1 MDWSV
6 IGVNR
11 VVIGYLSLVAYGS
24 SLTGPRHP
32 KTAPYRSIF
41 PTLTSTG
48 NDAKCWPKLVRFS
61 FSSKAPICR
70 KVLMADLIESCSGGS
85 RALPRKPAMPP
96 DIRWS

>member
-1 MDWSV
+1 MVSKW
-6 IGVNR
+6 
-11 VVIGYLSLVAYGS
+11 VVIGYLIWVAYGS

-48 NDAKCWPKLVRFS
+48 NDAKCWPKLVKFS
-61 FSSKAPICR
+61 FSSNAPICR
-70 KVLMADLIESCSGGS
+70 KVLMADLMESCSGGS
-85 RALPRKPAMPP
+85 RALPKKPAMPP